1 MKRESPVP
9 DTSKQSQ
16 NDKIAVGDRSYRVT
30 NRWIG
35 FALGVLT
42 FIILLSTASGYGLT
56 YDEPVYT
63 SRAMR
68 AGQWLGL
75 VFTAP
80 SEAFSRETIDRL
92 WDPTGDEQAGLM
104 KLIAWPIASVASTF
118 VGPLAAVRAG
128 TMMVVALLI
137 GCLYVFVAN
146 VYGRLEALFAALG
159 LLAIPRVF
167 THCHLMAMDAPVM
180 AWSALALMSA
190 FVAAFH
196 GEENRKRCWLWIA
209 LLGLAF
215 GAAIATKVN
224 GWFIPL
230 IVLPWLFMVRRRA
243 FWAGLVSMA
252 ILGPLVFLA
261 SWPWLWFDTL
271 PRIARYFS
279 FFGKHYPVAA
289 TYFGEVHGVA
299 PWHFPLMMLLITTPI
314 IILALAAMGGARL
327 FCRARARTAPSGP
340 VPLLASQPS
349 PSPKPLKGPDTIRP
363 AVRSA
368 STSHGKSLQQPKAG
382 PIIPGPSI
390 GTVAAPCLTHWQR
403 AALALMVW
411 AVFINLLPSSLPSSP
426 KYNGVRLF
434 LPVFVPLIILAA
446 AGFGWLARS
455 LAARL
460 ARSGRETRLMLGL
473 LLIIALAP
481 GLYATTKSYPY
492 GMSYYNALI
501 GGTKGAVAR
510 GMEATYWGDTFYAAV
525 PWLNEKAPPNSEI
538 WINVVGYVSTMQMYQ
553 SFGALRQDL
562 RITGGDEAFP
572 HADYCV
578 VANKSTEYGKF
589 GQELVSSGKVLYTQ
603 DLDSVPLVWIFEGPA
618 VEHR

>member
-1 MKRESPVP
+1 MNAR
-9 DTSKQSQ
+9 T
-16 NDKIAVGDRSYRVT
+16 A

-35 FALGVLT
+35 VALGVLT

-104 KLIAWPIASVASTF
+104 KLIAWPAASAASRF

-128 TMMVVALLI
+128 TILVVSLLI

-146 VYGRLEALFAALG
+146 LYGRIEGLLAALG
-159 LLAIPRVF
+159 LLAMPRVF
-167 THCHLMAMDAPVM
+167 THCHLMALDAPVM
-180 AWSALALMSA
+180 AWSGLAVMSA

-209 LLGLAF
+209 FLGLAF

-224 GWFIPL
+224 GWFIPI
-230 IVLPWLFMVRRRA
+230 IVLPWLFVVRRRA

-252 ILGPLVFLA
+252 TLGPLVFIA
-261 SWPWLWFDTL
+261 SWPWLWFDTAS
-271 PRIARYFS
+271 RVARYFS
-279 FFGKHYPVAA
+279 FFGKHYPVAV
-289 TYFGEVHGVA
+289 TYFGQVHGVA
-299 PWHFPLMMLLITTPI
+299 PWHFPLVMLLITTPVI
-314 IILALAAMGGARL
+314 VLALSAVGLGRL
-327 FCRARARTAPSGP
+327 FCRARACTAPWAGWGP
-340 VPLLASQPS
+340 E
-349 PSPKPLKGPDTIRP
+349 RP
-363 AVRSA
+363 
-368 STSHGKSLQQPKAG
+368 PF
-382 PIIPGPSI
+382 GPSD
-390 GTVAAPCLTHWQR
+390 GADRRLHWHR
-403 AALALMVW
+403 AALALMGW
-411 AVFINLLPSSLPSSP
+411 AVLVNILPSSLPSSP

-446 AGFGWLARS
+446 AGFGYLARLIAAK
-455 LAARL
+455 LAHSARE
-460 ARSGRETRLMLGL
+460 SRLILGL
-473 LLIIALAP
+473 ILIIALAP
-481 GLYATTKSYPY
+481 CLYVTTKSYPY
-492 GMSYYNALI
+492 GMSYYNFLI
-501 GGTKGAVAR
+501 GGTRGAIAR

-525 PWLNEKAPPNSEI
+525 PWLNEKAPQGSQV

-553 SFGALRQDL
+553 SFGALRPDL
-562 RITGGDEAFP
+562 KITGGDEAFGR
-572 HADYCV
+572 ADYCV

-589 GQELVSSGKVLYTQ
+589 GQELVRSGKVLYTQ
-603 DLDSVPLVWIFEGPA
+603 DLDGVPLVWVFEGPA
-618 VEHR
+618 KERR